1 MRFFVLFF
9 MTALLRTYFAQQQ
22 NNLEQ
27 CTVKEPWQP
36 FVMVMSERTGSSWET
51 ALLNMHPNISM
62 AGETFNPGTCS
73 HLMCASEACDFLNN
87 GRNHMYLPEP
97 QSRDA
102 CFGNPDKEYA
112 LVKGTRRQLLADYHA
127 YFSLFSSA
135 RPKLICSLRRNAV
148 DVAIS
153 KYFQILLYT
162 SCGGISLLEKKEH
175 EQCWKNVMTN
185 FAADPEAI
193 AKLVEGKH
201 KQGRLES
208 RLCEMLSE
216 KFPTF
221 FLWYED
227 LLDDPLEG
235 YRQLLSFLLGKKPF
249 SFFQD
254 APLPAAHMTP
264 VARPLDQMIVN
275 TDEVIKAIE
284 KSGHSFYLQTSRT
297 IDYPQYLSSCR

>member
-1 MRFFVLFF
+1 M
-9 MTALLRTYFAQQQ
+9 A
-22 NNLEQ
+22 
-27 CTVKEPWQP
+27 
-36 FVMVMSERTGSSWET
+36 ERTGSSWET

-97 QSRDA
+97 QRIAARGFKIKYAFCVEFAYAKTNQTIRDKDIRDA

-112 LVKGTRRQLLADYHA
+112 LVKGTRRQLLFDYHA

-153 KYFQILLYT
+153 KYFQMLLHT
-162 SCGGISLLEKKEH
+162 SCGVSLLEKKEH

-201 KQGRLES
+201 KLGRLES

-227 LLDDPLEG
+227 LIDDPLEG
-235 YRQLLSFLLGKKPF
+235 YRQLLSFLLGREPF